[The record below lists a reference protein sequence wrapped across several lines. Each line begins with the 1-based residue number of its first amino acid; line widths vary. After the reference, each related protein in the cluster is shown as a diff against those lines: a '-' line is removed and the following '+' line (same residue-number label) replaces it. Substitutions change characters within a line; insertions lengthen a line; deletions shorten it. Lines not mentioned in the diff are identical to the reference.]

1 MAFNLNSLRT
11 SVALKLLPKNFFSME
26 DRGANTFNRALLS
39 FIGGGL
45 TQYDYDGTT
54 ILDKGYN
61 VNSDVYSV
69 ISQIS
74 RKFASVPGLLNKVE
88 DKKVV
93 RELKQL
99 YGNHLDAQ
107 SLARKR
113 ILETKA
119 YSNEE
124 VPEPLERPNYY
135 QSETEFKELWETFM
149 LLNGNAYQWIQC
161 PADGANK
168 GRPLARF
175 LLPSHLVQIVLKP
188 NAQFEYLDSPID
200 YYMLI
205 IGDRFATFKEE
216 DVIHSKFPNPNYDL
230 NGSHLYGQSPLKSA
244 LKDIQTGN
252 VTKENNIGTMQSGG
266 VYGFIHA
273 KDGQTPLTYDQ
284 AEELKSRLVEMKSSK
299 DILGRIS
306 GASAPLGFTQVSV
319 DTDKLLPFDYLK
331 SSQKA
336 ICNNLGWSDLL
347 LNNEGGAKYDNLD
360 AIWRMAISNRIAP
373 DLKIYEDGLNA
384 KYYPRFKELGN
395 VHLTFDISELPE
407 MQNDMSKLVEWL
419 SKALENGAITPR
431 EFRIALRY
439 SDIDTPEMNTH
450 FMRAG
455 LVTLED
461 AILADSSDMRNF
473 NIE

>member
-11 SVALKLLPKNFFSME
+11 SVALKLLPKNFLSM
-26 DRGANTFNRALLS
+26 DSNVDNTFNKALLS

-45 TQYDYDGTT
+45 TQYDYDGRT

-88 DKKVV
+88 SKKTV

-124 VPEPLERPNYY
+124 IDEPLERPNYY
-135 QSETEFKELWETFM
+135 QSDNEFKELWETFM
-149 LLNGNAYQWIQC
+149 LLNGNAYQWMFR
-161 PADGANK
+161 PEFGANAGK
-168 GRPLARF
+168 PVSRF

-188 NAQFEYLDSPID
+188 NAQFETLSSPVD

-273 KDGQTPLTYDQ
+273 KDGQTPLTSDQ
-284 AEELKSRLVEMKSSK
+284 ADDLKARLVEMKTSK
-299 DILGRIS
+299 DILGRIA

-373 DLKIYEDGLNA
+373 DLKIYEDGLNE
-384 KYYPRFKELGN
+384 KYYPLFKELGP

-419 SKALENGAITPR
+419 SKALDNGAITPR

-450 FMRAG
+450 FMKSG
-455 LVTLED
+455 LRTLED
-461 AILADSSDMRNF
+461 AILADSSSIGNF